1 MECIFAAFMITC
13 TCMKHLIVVA
23 LKFPNGFK
31 SLQNEYIYIHVMIT
45 IEITHLKNILMI
57 TWFFLINK
65 WMPVKLKIYSRRTKV
80 KKWFITKVKQF
91 YKNYIYNVI
100 IKQV

>member
-31 SLQNEYIYIHVMIT
+31 SLQNEYIYTRNDNNRNNTLEKYFNDNLI
-45 IEITHLKNILMI
+45 
-57 TWFFLINK
+57 FFNK
-65 WMPVKLKIYSRRTKV
+65 
-80 KKWFITKVKQF
+80 
-91 YKNYIYNVI
+91 
-100 IKQV
+100 

>member
-31 SLQNEYIYIHVMIT
+31 SLQNEYIYTRNDNNRNNTLYKYFNDNLI
-45 IEITHLKNILMI
+45 
-57 TWFFLINK
+57 FFNK
-65 WMPVKLKIYSRRTKV
+65 
-80 KKWFITKVKQF
+80 
-91 YKNYIYNVI
+91 
-100 IKQV
+100 

>member
-31 SLQNEYIYIHVMIT
+31 TLQNEYIYTRNDNNRNNTLEKYFNDNLI
-45 IEITHLKNILMI
+45 
-57 TWFFLINK
+57 FFNK
-65 WMPVKLKIYSRRTKV
+65 
-80 KKWFITKVKQF
+80 
-91 YKNYIYNVI
+91 
-100 IKQV
+100 

>member
-31 SLQNEYIYIHVMIT
+31 SSQNEYTLYMYVNVMIT

-57 TWFFLINK
+57 FLNK
-65 WMPVKLKIYSRRTKV
+65 
-80 KKWFITKVKQF
+80 
-91 YKNYIYNVI
+91 
-100 IKQV
+100 

>member
-31 SLQNEYIYIHVMIT
+31 SLQNEYIYTRNDNNRNNTLDKYFNDNLI
-45 IEITHLKNILMI
+45 
-57 TWFFLINK
+57 FF
-65 WMPVKLKIYSRRTKV
+65 
-80 KKWFITKVKQF
+80 
-91 YKNYIYNVI
+91 
-100 IKQV
+100 